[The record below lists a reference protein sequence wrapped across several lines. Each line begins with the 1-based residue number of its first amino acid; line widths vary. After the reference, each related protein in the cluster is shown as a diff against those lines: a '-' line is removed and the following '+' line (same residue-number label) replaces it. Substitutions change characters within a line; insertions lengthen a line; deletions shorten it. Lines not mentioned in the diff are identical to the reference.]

1 MGKRTQIIV
10 NLKVMDKQNNNI
22 IEREVLEKGAKN
34 ENL

>member
-10 NLKVMDKQNNNI
+10 NLKVVDKQNNNI
-22 IEREVLEKGAKN
+22 IEREVLEKGVKN